1 MQLCHGSLLFAA
13 VIFGSLS
20 QSRGTCEL
28 LSDGTGCAENP
39 TCACECVFLAAHAAG
54 ENAACGGRYPGGSA
68 VANTQPCSLLTN
80 ASACNG
86 PSADAG
92 CVFRES
98 KDEAAATCV
107 NPVADQADPTAD
119 PTTDPGGVAVCDS
132 SVPPVCWI
140 ERTVRARP
148 GRSSALSVSHS

>member
-39 TCACECVFLAAHAAG
+39 TCACECVFLAAHAAN
-54 ENAACGGRYPGGSA
+54 ETAACDGRYPVGFAGD
-68 VANTQPCSLLTN
+68 TQPCSLLTDD
-80 ASACNG
+80 SACNG
-86 PSADAG
+86 ASADAG
-92 CVFRES
+92 CVFREPE
-98 KDEAAATCV
+98 DEAAATCV
-107 NPVADQADPTAD
+107 DPVADLADPTAD
-119 PTTDPGGVAVCDS
+119 PTTDPGGDAVCDS

-140 ERTVRARP
+140 EHTVRARP
-148 GRSSALSVSHS
+148 GRLSARSVSHS